1 MAYLYSID
9 LNEKIVC
16 LTFPGKT
23 DLAEILEI
31 MRRLASD
38 EQLGEGFG
46 ILADARTIDYLPS
59 TQDVWAI
66 TELASELALF
76 SQYPTAVVVSQTV
89 HYGMGNMMA
98 FITESQGL
106 LVRPFYEVEQA
117 KAWLRADHK

>member
-23 DLAEILEI
+23 GLAEILEI
-31 MRRLASD
+31 MCRLASD

-46 ILADARTIDYLPS
+46 ILVDARTIDYLPS

-76 SQYPTAVVVSQTV
+76 SQYSTAVVVCQTV
-89 HYGMGNMMA
+89 HYGMGYMMA
-98 FITESQGL
+98 FVTESQGVL
-106 LVRPFYEVEQA
+106 IRPFYEVEQA
-117 KAWLRADHK
+117 KAWLQAGHE